1 MFYGAVI
8 APGKSTAYV
17 PPPEDW
23 NLHLSQA
30 ALPVDAKD
38 GSRVSLSAKMRDE
51 EPVII
56 ATLTAGRLDSVPLD
70 LFFEEYVE
78 FSVQVGGAAPG
89 HGLPLVG
96 SACTARLHFS

>member
-8 APGKSTAYV
+8 APGKPTAYV

-30 ALPVDAKD
+30 ALSADVPD
-38 GSRVSLSAKMRDE
+38 GTRVSLLAKLREE

-56 ATLTAGRLDSVPLD
+56 ATLTAGKLDSVPLD

-78 FSVQVGGAAPG
+78 FSVQVRCD
-89 HGLPLVG
+89 L
-96 SACTARLHFS
+96 